1 MSLLDVSAGH
11 ADVVLVYAITL
22 LGARQDPGRAS
33 LTARVSIRSID
44 LRMAEG
50 PAQLA
55 TLHATP
61 TSHDVRYWPS
71 QLARHVV
78 ID

>member
-1 MSLLDVSAGH
+1 M
-11 ADVVLVYAITL
+11 IC
-22 LGARQDPGRAS
+22 GAER
-33 LTARVSIRSID
+33 
-44 LRMAEG
+44 